1 MSKKKPDEGKD
12 ESALVSAAKAV
23 GSAAGKVASLVGA
36 TVKRERTAPKGR
48 LAPKHKQRLPRRL
61 KKANKKL
68 ALAHPTL

>member
-1 MSKKKPDEGKD
+1 
-12 ESALVSAAKAV
+12 
-23 GSAAGKVASLVGA
+23 
-36 TVKRERTAPKGR
+36 VKRERTAPKGR